1 MIKSKVYFISLFF
14 LAMFFFFCVFH
25 LSEGIAWITQHVNGL
40 LCFVWGKFCSYMQAL
55 KVLGV
60 ILDLLE
66 HHIMAHFGEVEIHV
80 CPFGKLL

>member
-1 MIKSKVYFISLFF
+1 MDNS
-14 LAMFFFFCVFH
+14 A
-25 LSEGIAWITQHVNGL
+25 VNGL
-40 LCFVWGKFCSYMQAL
+40 LGFVWGSFCSYMQAL